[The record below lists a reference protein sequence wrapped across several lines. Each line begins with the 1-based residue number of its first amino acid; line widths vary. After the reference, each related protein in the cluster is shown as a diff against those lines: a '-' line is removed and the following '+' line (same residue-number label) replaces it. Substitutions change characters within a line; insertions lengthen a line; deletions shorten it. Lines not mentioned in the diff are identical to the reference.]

1 MLTAEK
7 VKFGCAP
14 INWTNDDL
22 PELGGSL
29 TFEQC
34 ISEMALAGFSGSEIG
49 TKYPKERDA
58 LNKALH
64 LRNLTICNGWF
75 SSYLTTK
82 PKEETIAAF
91 IEHRD
96 FLYDVGARVIGVGEV
111 GSTIHGNEAEPLF
124 ANRPYLS
131 DEQFQALASGL
142 EELGRLAQ
150 EKGME
155 VAFHY
160 HVGTGI
166 ETMAEI
172 DRLMDMT
179 DPSLVHLLFDTG
191 HATVAGE
198 NPLQILQKYAH
209 RVRHVHIKDVRSDVL
224 ERTKREGL
232 SFLQAVKAGLFTVPG
247 DGDMVDMDAV
257 FQLLDEANYEGWIV
271 VEAEQ
276 DPHQADPLEYAMK
289 ARRFIKEKTGL

>member
-7 VKFGCAP
+7 VKLGCAP

-22 PELGGSL
+22 PELGGEL

-34 ISEMALAGFSGSEIG
+34 LSEMALAGFSGSEIG
-49 TKYPKERDA
+49 TKYPKKRAA
-58 LNKALH
+58 LKKALD
-64 LRNLTICNGWF
+64 LRQLTICNGWF
-75 SSYLTTK
+75 SSYFTTK
-82 PKEETIAAF
+82 PKEETIQTF

-111 GSTIHGNEAEPLF
+111 GSTIHGNENEPLF
-124 ANRPYLS
+124 TNRPYLS
-131 DEQFQALASGL
+131 EDQFQALADGL

-155 VAFHY
+155 IAFHY

-166 ETMAEI
+166 ETLAEI
-172 DRLMDMT
+172 NKVMEMT
-179 DPSLVHLLFDTG
+179 DPNLVHLLFDTG

-198 NPLQILQKYAH
+198 DPLEILEKYAH
-209 RVRHVHIKDVRSDVL
+209 RVRHVHVKDVRSHILQKV
-224 ERTKREGL
+224 KQNNL
-232 SFLQAVKAGLFTVPG
+232 SFLQGIKEGLFTVPG
-247 DGDMVDMDAV
+247 DGDMVDMEAV
-257 FQLLDEANYEGWIV
+257 FKLLAHANYEGWIV

-276 DPHQADPLEYAMK
+276 DPHKADPLEYAIK
-289 ARRFIKEKTGL
+289 ARRFIKDKAGL

>member
-7 VKFGCAP
+7 VKLGCAP

-22 PELGGSL
+22 PELGGEL

-34 ISEMALAGFSGSEIG
+34 LSEMALAGFSGSEIG
-49 TKYPKERDA
+49 TKYPKERAA
-58 LNKALH
+58 LKKALD
-64 LRNLTICNGWF
+64 LRQLTICNGWF
-75 SSYLTTK
+75 SSYFTTK
-82 PKEETIAAF
+82 PKEETIQTF

-111 GSTIHGNEAEPLF
+111 GSTIHGNENEPLF
-124 ANRPYLS
+124 TNRPYLS
-131 DEQFQALASGL
+131 EDQFQALADGL

-155 VAFHY
+155 IAFHY

-166 ETMAEI
+166 ETLAEI
-172 DRLMDMT
+172 NKVMEMT
-179 DPSLVHLLFDTG
+179 DSNLVHLLFDTG

-198 NPLQILQKYAH
+198 DPLEILEKYAH
-209 RVRHVHIKDVRSDVL
+209 RVRHVHVKDVRSHILQKV
-224 ERTKREGL
+224 KQNNL
-232 SFLQAVKAGLFTVPG
+232 SFLQGIKEGLFTVPG
-247 DGDMVDMDAV
+247 DGDMVDMEAV
-257 FQLLDEANYEGWIV
+257 FKLLAHANYEGWIV

-276 DPHQADPLEYAMK
+276 DPHKADPLEYAIK
-289 ARRFIKEKTGL
+289 ARRFIKDKAGL